1 MQATGC
7 CHYSQSCL
15 TFSDPSSVSA
25 WHSRARKDLGS
36 LQSVVFVVR
45 KTVPPTL
52 SLTHWLRGV
61 SSWPGPP
68 CCPAPAISL
77 LSGHGRVR
85 TCRGVRS
92 TGYRT
97 ARCRYS
103 HFHSGWH
110 CSVRLTV
117 TDQSQ
122 VTSETVLSRVYK
134 LFSSSS
140 SPSSELPSLL

>member
-1 MQATGC
+1 M
-7 CHYSQSCL
+7 CL
-15 TFSDPSSVSA
+15 TFSDPSSASA

-36 LQSVVFVVR
+36 LQSVVLVVR

-77 LSGHGRVR
+77 LA
-85 TCRGVRS
+85 VRS
-92 TGYRT
+92 RQSHNSPRSPGYRIQNS

-103 HFHSGWH
+103 NTLSLRPALLA
-110 CSVRLTV
+110 VRLT
-117 TDQSQ
+117 DQSS
-122 VTSETVLSRVYK
+122 VKTVLS
-134 LFSSSS
+134 LSAF
-140 SPSSELPSLL
+140 LPPLLSSLLPLLTCIRFWSQV